1 MEEERLADMVVV
13 EYGPTEMDI
22 TVCVTELGGGAHTP
36 AAGPITNYQ
45 LHHYW
50 VQKLV
55 TTFAQTMGLEF
66 M

>member
-36 AAGPITNYQ
+36 ADGPITNY
-45 LHHYW
+45 
-50 VQKLV
+50 
-55 TTFAQTMGLEF
+55 TITSTNMFTEF
-66 M
+66 NSR

>member
-45 LHHYW
+45 LHHYFNQH
-50 VQKLV
+50 VH
-55 TTFAQTMGLEF
+55 
-66 M
+66 

>member
-1 MEEERLADMVVV
+1 MNELNKIIYIVCFNSMEEERLADMVVV

-45 LHHYW
+45 LHHY
-50 VQKLV
+50 
-55 TTFAQTMGLEF
+55 
-66 M
+66 